1 VTDIYIDT
9 GTALRRP
16 FFLEASRE
24 GREGH
29 EKAVKEIK
37 PSFPSRE
44 ISAADSI

>member
-1 VTDIYIDT
+1 
-9 GTALRRP
+9 LRRP

-24 GREGH
+24 GREGREGR